1 MFRKTFPLVL
11 LLTISSSAS
20 AATQL
25 QQVISDLMGAS
36 AGNSSDPSISRCE
49 SVKGQQRTCNV
60 PSGFRAEYLRQLSKT
75 TCTKGKNLLIRT
87 SDVVVSQGCRA
98 EFRLV
103 EIAATG
109 TTVPGASGNLE
120 TVLTEGLRAKLTKPQ
135 NEYGSLYDVRILTT
149 KVVSSAGSA
158 EQVYEGTAN
167 STWGGRSYPLEYSAR
182 TNAASGQLMNLDY
195 RYQNPNATGS
205 TGGTAQWLDG
215 TALDAE
221 ARAALATAIRGD
233 VQKRN
238 AGGRV
243 QVVTN
248 TSYKEQG
255 LTRSDY
261 RFSGHYGVSINDG
274 NWQTFRYTAHIFL
287 PRNTV
292 TELDTNAQT
301 P

>member
-20 AATQL
+20 AANQL
-25 QQVISDLMGAS
+25 QQVISDLMGTAT
-36 AGNSSDPSISRCE
+36 GNSGDPSISRCE

-60 PSGFRAEYLRQLSKT
+60 PAGFRAEYVRQLSKT
-75 TCTKGKNLLIRT
+75 TCTRGKNLFIRAPE
-87 SDVVVSQGCRA
+87 VVVSQGCRA
-98 EFRLV
+98 EIRLV
-103 EIAATG
+103 AIAANG
-109 TTVPGASGNLE
+109 TTAPGNLDA
-120 TVLTEGLRAKLTKPQ
+120 LLSEGLRAKLTKPQ

-149 KVVSSAGSA
+149 RSVSSAGSA
-158 EQVYEGTAN
+158 EQAYEGTAN

-182 TNAASGQLMNLDY
+182 LNAAGGQLMNLDY

-205 TGGTAQWLDG
+205 TAGTSQWLDG
-215 TALDAE
+215 TALDAQ
-221 ARAALATAIRGD
+221 ARAAIATAIRAD

-238 AGGRV
+238 GGSQV

-248 TSYKEQG
+248 TAYKEQG

-261 RFSGHYGVSINDG
+261 KFSGRYGVSINDG
-274 NWQTFRYTAHIFL
+274 NWQTFRYTAHMFL

>member
-20 AATQL
+20 AANQL
-25 QQVISDLMGAS
+25 QQVISDLMGTAS
-36 AGNSSDPSISRCE
+36 GNSSDPSVSRCE

-60 PSGFRAEYLRQLSKT
+60 PAGFRAEYVRQLSKT
-75 TCTKGKNLLIRT
+75 TCTKGKNLFIRAPE
-87 SDVVVSQGCRA
+87 VVVSQGCRA

-103 EIAATG
+103 QIAGTG
-109 TTVPGASGNLE
+109 TTVPGASGTLD
-120 TVLTEGLRAKLTKPQ
+120 TLLTEGLRAKLTKPQ

-167 STWGGRSYPLEYSAR
+167 SSWGGRSYPLEYSAR
-182 TNAASGQLMNLDY
+182 VNASNGQLMNLDY

-205 TGGTAQWLDG
+205 TGTAQWLDG
-215 TALDAE
+215 TALDTE
-221 ARAALATAIRGD
+221 ARAALNAAIRAD

-238 AGGRV
+238 AGGHV

-248 TSYKEQG
+248 TAYKEQG

-261 RFSGHYGVSINDG
+261 RFSGRYGVSVNDG
-274 NWQTFRYTAHIFL
+274 NWQTFRYTARIFL
-287 PRNTV
+287 PRNAV
-292 TELDTNAQT
+292 SELETNAQN